1 MIYVYEGLFYDL
13 AFIKLSQLFTF
24 WESSWR
30 SYLTGCVCVCVCVG
44 GGGGEVEERET
55 FSSGLNSIT
64 IAVIFFFL

>member
-44 GGGGEVEERET
+44 GGGERWKK
-55 FSSGLNSIT
+55 GKPL
-64 IAVIFFFL
+64 AVV

>member
-30 SYLTGCVCVCVCVG
+30 SYLTGCVCVCGG

>member
-30 SYLTGCVCVCVCVG
+30 SYLTGCVCVCG